1 MKALITLILLFS
13 VSVSASPGIVDGVS
27 FNPGQGALCKTVN
40 VQSDREA
47 ILSDFAILQ
56 IQAEQQGF
64 VLLNPSDC
72 LKAHIDGV
80 DTSVCEFAEK

>member
-1 MKALITLILLFS
+1 MKLLSTIILLFS
-13 VSVSASPGIVDGVS
+13 FSAFAGPGHVDGVS

-40 VQSDREA
+40 IQSEREA
-47 ILSDFAILQ
+47 ILSDFALLQ
-56 IQAEQQGF
+56 LQAEQQGF